1 MSQPFNDIKV
11 IDLTHVLAGPF
22 ATYQFALLG
31 ADVIKVENP
40 INPDCARG
48 RGGNTTQNSK
58 MLGMNYQVQGGNKRA
73 ISIDLKTKQGQT
85 IFKKLIK
92 QADILVE
99 NYRASALDELGLSYE
114 SLSAINPKLIY
125 CSITGFGA
133 TGSKAKINA
142 YDNVI
147 QASSGIVSQS
157 GGHKPGVS
165 FVDYA
170 TGLEAAFA
178 ISAALFRAERTGM
191 GAHISVSMYE
201 TALLMMA
208 PEAAREKNQHN
219 NPNHLEAGIKTY
231 PTQQGEL
238 CLGAFTPQQMSKC
251 LKALVQDGYCNI
263 KIPTLNEWDELW
275 KAGESL
281 HAELQDIFLQ
291 NTADFWQEY
300 MHNIGLPAEKLRH
313 LAEAVN
319 DQQLD
324 AREFFKKVTI
334 DGKPQYIPTSAYK
347 FDDEGGV
354 KLTRSAPQISQ
365 HADEIL
371 QEIEIRPEEINALRK
386 SGVIL

>member
-1 MSQPFNDIKV
+1 MSQPFKDIKV

-40 INPDCARG
+40 NNPDCARG
-48 RGGNTTQNSK
+48 RGGDTSQNNK

-73 ISIDLKTKQGQT
+73 ISIDLRTHQGQI

-99 NYRASALDELGLSYE
+99 NYRTSALDELGLGYE
-114 SLSAINPKLIY
+114 SLTTINPKLIY

-133 TGSKAKINA
+133 TGNKANINA

-191 GAHISVSMYE
+191 GAHISVSMFE

-208 PEAAREKNQHN
+208 PEAAREKNKHD

-251 LKALVQDGYCNI
+251 LNALLLDGYCKI
-263 KIPTLNEWDELW
+263 KIPTLNGWDELW
-275 KAGESL
+275 KVGESL
-281 HAELQDIFLQ
+281 YAELQSIFLQ

-300 MHNIGLPAEKLRH
+300 MHNIGLPAEKLRP
-313 LAEAVN
+313 LVDAVN
-319 DQQLD
+319 DQQLIE
-324 AREFFKKVTI
+324 RSFFEKISI
-334 DGKPQYIPTSAYK
+334 DGKSQYIPTSAYK
-347 FDDEGGV
+347 FSDEDVV
-354 KLTRSAPQISQ
+354 KLTRSAPKISQ

-371 QEIEIRPEEINALRK
+371 QQIEIKPEEIATLRK

>member
-1 MSQPFNDIKV
+1 MSQPFKDIKV

-40 INPDCARG
+40 KNPDCARG
-48 RGGNTTQNSK
+48 RGGDVSQNNK

-73 ISIDLKTKQGQT
+73 ISIDLKTYQGQT

-99 NYRASALDELGLSYE
+99 NYRTSALDELGLGYKA
-114 SLSAINPKLIY
+114 LTAVNPKLIY

-133 TGSKAKINA
+133 TGNKAKTNA

-147 QASSGIVSQS
+147 QASSGIISQS

-191 GAHISVSMYE
+191 GAYISVSMYE

-219 NPNHLEAGIKTY
+219 NPNHLEAGIKIY

-251 LKALVQDGYCNI
+251 LKALSLDGYCHI
-263 KIPTLNEWDELW
+263 RIPILNEWDELW

-281 HAELQDIFLQ
+281 YTELRSVFLQ
-291 NTADFWQEY
+291 NTAEFWQEY
-300 MHNIGLPAEKLRH
+300 MHNIGLPAEKLRP
-313 LAEAVN
+313 LAAAVN

-324 AREFFKKVTI
+324 TRQFFEKVTI
-334 DGKPQYIPTSAYK
+334 NGKPQYIPTSAYK
-347 FDDEGGV
+347 FADEGGV

-365 HADEIL
+365 HTDEIL
-371 QEIEIRPEEINALRK
+371 QQIDVKPEEIAALRK